1 LAAFGLSAA
10 GSSRAKIEPRIAAQA
25 TIWRRRRN
33 EKEIPMLVLSRKE
46 NERLLFPH
54 LGVAM
59 QVLRVGGG
67 KVRLGIQAPED
78 VSVVR
83 HEIASDEQLQEFAES
98 LQKSAKGA
106 SHEARNRLH
115 ATLLGLALVRKQ
127 LSHDLVDQAE
137 ETLEELMENLHG
149 LDSELGKHRRDSSPS
164 KRRALVV
171 EDNLNERRL
180 LAGYLSL
187 SGFDV
192 EAVDDGIEALD
203 YLASHD
209 RPDAVVLD
217 MQLPR
222 LGGADAVGVLRSDP
236 RFRGLKVY
244 AVSGLDRG
252 ALHVPVGP
260 EGVDHWFT
268 KPLDPQQLVE
278 LINAEIQPAA

>member
-1 LAAFGLSAA
+1 MV
-10 GSSRAKIEPRIAAQA
+10 E
-25 TIWRRRRN
+25 
-33 EKEIPMLVLSRKE
+33 
-46 NERLLFPH
+46 
-54 LGVAM
+54 
-59 QVLRVGGG
+59 
-67 KVRLGIQAPED
+67 
-78 VSVVR
+78 
-83 HEIASDEQLQEFAES
+83 
-98 LQKSAKGA
+98 
-106 SHEARNRLH
+106 
-115 ATLLGLALVRKQ
+115 
-127 LSHDLVDQAE
+127 QAE
-137 ETLEELMENLHG
+137 ETLEELMENLRG
-149 LDSELGKHRRDSSPS
+149 LDSEIGKSQRRDAMPS

-236 RFRGLKVY
+236 RFRGLKLY
-244 AVSGLDRG
+244 AVSGMDRG
-252 ALHVPVGP
+252 AVHVPVGP

-278 LINAEIQPAA
+278 LINAQMQPAA